1 VTAAE
6 AALAVKSHAAN
17 TVKCVMEQ
25 LEAAHVELDMCD
37 KSVPDVKKCDI

>member
-1 VTAAE
+1 MIAAE

-25 LEAAHVELDMCD
+25 LEAAHVELDLCD
-37 KSVPDVKKCDI
+37 KKVSRGEKV